1 MKRLR
6 FIAQVYA
13 SGKRERKIEV
23 GQVRNHP
30 FGEKNSYGQ

>member
-6 FIAQVYA
+6 FIAQVYV
-13 SGKRERKIEV
+13 SGKQERKIEV

-30 FGEKNSYGQ
+30 LGVKNSYGQ